1 MAFKIFGF
9 RRFTMEIV
17 VLTQPYGVS
26 TDFYVWWNVQVAYV
40 NNYARTHLYIHFFH
54 FLKDMHRVIWEST
67 NAWPRI
73 LGAVAEA
80 QEDALVT
87 MLALSLMSVMS
98 SDPPNRKHRR
108 RV

>member
-1 MAFKIFGF
+1 MVECTSSLSQQLCKDA
-9 RRFTMEIV
+9 
-17 VLTQPYGVS
+17 S
-26 TDFYVWWNVQVAYV
+26 
-40 NNYARTHLYIHFFH
+40 LYSFFH
-54 FLKDMHRVIWEST
+54 FLKDMHRVTWEIT

-73 LGAVAEA
+73 LGAVEEA

-98 SDPPNRKHRR
+98 SDPPNREHRR